1 MPELSEVEIQRLQTQ
16 DRTLHS
22 LMGNPKAKKKI
33 LEAYKAANPEASIP
47 ELEIEEAAKA
57 PVMAL
62 EKDIA
67 DLKKQLADEKAENE
81 KNAKLAKLGD
91 SIESGMTK
99 LRQAGWFDEDLKKLR
114 EVMDERGIVDVDIA
128 AAYYEKQHPPQEVVT
143 PRGVGGWNFIDNVQD
158 GEKDLQKLLE
168 TKGNSEV
175 LADKMARD
183 ALNEH
188 RGTMRRQS

>member
-1 MPELSEVEIQRLQTQ
+1 MPELTEVEIQRLQTQ

-47 ELEIEEAAKA
+47 ELELEEAAKA

-67 DLKKQLADEKAENE
+67 ELKKQLADEKAENE
-81 KNAKLAKLGD
+81 KNTKLAQLSG
-91 SIESGMTK
+91 SIEAGITK
-99 LRQAGWFDEDLKKLR
+99 LRQAGWLDENIAELR
-114 EVMDERGIVDVDIA
+114 KTMEERGILDVDIA
-128 AAYYEKQHPPQEVVT
+128 AAYYEKQHPPQEVAT

-158 GEKDLQKLLE
+158 NEADLKKLLE

-183 ALNEH
+183 ALNEF
-188 RGTMRRQS
+188 RGAQRR

>member
-1 MPELSEVEIQRLQTQ
+1 MPELTEEEIRRLQTQ

-33 LEAYKAANPEASIP
+33 LEAYKAANPDASIP
-47 ELEIEEAAKA
+47 ELELEEAAKA

-67 DLKKQLADEKAENE
+67 ELKKQLADEKAENE
-81 KNAKLAKLGD
+81 KNTKLAQLSG
-91 SIESGMTK
+91 SIEAGITK
-99 LRQAGWFDEDLKKLR
+99 LRQAGWLDENIAELR
-114 EVMDERGIVDVDIA
+114 KTMEERGILDVDIA
-128 AAYYEKQHPPQEVVT
+128 AAYYEKQHPPQEVAT

-158 GEKDLQKLLE
+158 NEADLKKLLE

-183 ALNEH
+183 ALNEF
-188 RGTMRRQS
+188 RGAQRR

>member
-1 MPELSEVEIQRLQTQ
+1 MPELTEEEIRRLQTQ

-47 ELEIEEAAKA
+47 ELELEEAAKA

-67 DLKKQLADEKAENE
+67 ELKKQLADEKAENE
-81 KNAKLAKLGD
+81 KNTKLAQLSG
-91 SIESGMTK
+91 SIEAGITK
-99 LRQAGWFDEDLKKLR
+99 LRQAGWLDENIAELR
-114 EVMDERGIVDVDIA
+114 KTMEERGILDVDIA
-128 AAYYEKQHPPQEVVT
+128 AAYYEKQHPPQEVAT

-158 GEKDLQKLLE
+158 NEADLKKLLD
-168 TKGNSEV
+168 TKGQSEV

-183 ALNEH
+183 ALNEY
-188 RGTMRRQS
+188 RGASRR

>member
-1 MPELSEVEIQRLQTQ
+1 MPELTEVEIQRLQTQ

-47 ELEIEEAAKA
+47 ELELEEAAKA

-67 DLKKQLADEKAENE
+67 ELKKQLADEKAENE
-81 KNAKLAKLGD
+81 KNTKLAQLSG
-91 SIESGMTK
+91 SIEAGITK
-99 LRQAGWFDEDLKKLR
+99 LRQAGWLDENIAELR
-114 EVMDERGIVDVDIA
+114 KTMEERGILDVDIA
-128 AAYYEKQHPPQEVVT
+128 AAYYEKQHPPQEVAT
-143 PRGVGGWNFIDNVQD
+143 PRGSGGWNFIENVQD

-168 TKGNSEV
+168 TKGSSEV

-183 ALNEH
+183 ALNEF
-188 RGTMRRQS
+188 RGAQRR

>member
-1 MPELSEVEIQRLQTQ
+1 MHELTEVEIQRLQTQ

-33 LEAYKAANPEASIP
+33 LEAYKAANPDASIP
-47 ELEIEEAAKA
+47 ELELEEAAKA

-67 DLKKQLADEKAENE
+67 ELKKQLADEKAENE
-81 KNAKLAKLGD
+81 KNTKLAQLSG
-91 SIESGMTK
+91 SIEAGITK
-99 LRQAGWFDEDLKKLR
+99 LRQAGWLDENIVELR
-114 EVMDERGIVDVDIA
+114 KTMEERGILDVDIA
-128 AAYYEKQHPPQEVVT
+128 AAYYEKQHPPQEVAT

-158 GEKDLQKLLE
+158 NEADLKKLLE

-183 ALNEH
+183 ALNEF
-188 RGTMRRQS
+188 RGAQRR

>member
-1 MPELSEVEIQRLQTQ
+1 MPELTEVEIQRLQTQ

-47 ELEIEEAAKA
+47 ELELEEAAKA

-67 DLKKQLADEKAENE
+67 ELKKQLADEKAENE
-81 KNAKLAKLGD
+81 KNTKLAQLSG
-91 SIESGMTK
+91 SIEAGITK
-99 LRQAGWFDEDLKKLR
+99 LRQAGWLDENITELR
-114 EVMDERGIVDVDIA
+114 KTMEERGILDVDIA
-128 AAYYEKQHPPQEVVT
+128 AAYYEKQHPPQEVAT
-143 PRGVGGWNFIDNVQD
+143 PRGSGGWNFIENVQD

-168 TKGNSEV
+168 TKGSSEV

-183 ALNEH
+183 ALNEF
-188 RGTMRRQS
+188 RGAQRR

>member
-1 MPELSEVEIQRLQTQ
+1 MPELTEVEIQRLQTQ

-47 ELEIEEAAKA
+47 ELELEEAAKA

-67 DLKKQLADEKAENE
+67 ELKKQLADEKAENE
-81 KNAKLAKLGD
+81 KNTKLAQLSG
-91 SIESGMTK
+91 SIEAGITK
-99 LRQAGWFDEDLKKLR
+99 LRQAGWLDENITELR
-114 EVMDERGIVDVDIA
+114 KTMEERGILDVDIA
-128 AAYYEKQHPPQEVVT
+128 AAYYEKQHPPQEVAT
-143 PRGVGGWNFIDNVQD
+143 PRGSGGWNFIENVQD

-168 TKGNSEV
+168 TKGSSEV

-183 ALNEH
+183 ALNEY
-188 RGTMRRQS
+188 RGSMRR